1 MKFFLFFP
9 WTWIRFLRIQLQKYS
24 ARFDKF
30 LRSYVF
36 IAMNFETAQIPFLT

>member
-9 WTWIRFLRIQLQKYS
+9 WTWKRFLRIQLQKYS

-30 LRSYVF
+30 LRSNVF